1 MPLLYK
7 SLRSTFWRNLS
18 VMSLLLPSLS
28 ISMIPLASQAD
39 SLQEVE
45 ASKALYA
52 VNGKFDRNTVAD
64 LARKLAKSPYKEP
77 DLTLPTALQDL
88 NYDEYR
94 DIRFNPT
101 SSIWAEDDLPFQV
114 QFFNRGFYFKET
126 VEMAIVDDGTSTH
139 VRYDPSM
146 FTTGEVMNKPL
157 PSGDIGFAG
166 LRLHHPLN
174 KSDYFD
180 ELAVFQGGSYFRSL
194 GKGQSYGVSSRG
206 LALKTADPEG
216 EEFPAFRAF
225 WIEKPSNE
233 STSTVVYA
241 LLDSPSTTGAYR
253 FTIRPGENTVM
264 DIEATLFPR
273 VDLDKVG
280 LATETSMFMFSSYG
294 RENVDDFRPR
304 VHDSDGLLIHN
315 GRGERLWR
323 PLRNPNNLQIS
334 AFSDNAPLGFGL
346 IQRNR
351 DFNNFQDLEA
361 HYERRPSLWVEPIG
375 NWDKGAIV
383 LVEIPT
389 QSEINDNIVAYWA
402 PSKVIPA
409 GSEYQF
415 SYRLFW
421 GKKPSVE
428 QGEAI
433 VDSTKSGRASINGP
447 TPTRLFVID
456 YKFPN
461 PLVDIEKQV
470 PKAMIKNSAGE
481 IHNIVVADNPHN
493 DGYRVTFELDPLD
506 VDLVELRL
514 DLAFSDGRKAETWMY
529 QWTN

>member
-1 MPLLYK
+1 MHLLHK
-7 SLRSTFWRNLS
+7 SLRSNFCKKLS
-18 VMSLLLPSLS
+18 LMGFLLPSITIS
-28 ISMIPLASQAD
+28 IIPLVTQAET
-39 SLQEVE
+39 SKTMN
-45 ASKALYA
+45 STKALYTI
-52 VNGKFDRNTVAD
+52 NGKFDRNTVTD
-64 LARKLAKSPYKEP
+64 LARKLSKEAYQEP
-77 DLTLPTALQDL
+77 NLTLPSSLQDL

-94 DIRFNPT
+94 DIRFNPI
-101 SSIWAEDDLPFQV
+101 SSIWAGGELPFQM
-114 QFFNRGFYFKET
+114 QLFHRGFYFKET
-126 VEMAIVDDGTSTH
+126 VEVAIVDDGVSTH
-139 VRYDPSM
+139 LRYDPSM
-146 FTTGEVMNKPL
+146 FTTGEVMQKPL
-157 PSGDIGFAG
+157 PTEDIGFAG
-166 LRLHHPLN
+166 LRLHNPLN
-174 KSDYFD
+174 NSNYFD

-194 GKGQSYGVSSRG
+194 GKHQAYGLSSRG

-216 EEFPAFRAF
+216 EEFPSFRAF
-225 WIEKPSNE
+225 WIEKPTNE
-233 STSTVVYA
+233 SASIVVYA
-241 LLDSPSTTGAYR
+241 LLDSPSTTGSYR

-280 LATETSMFMFSSYG
+280 LAAETSMFMFSSYG

-304 VHDSDGLLIHN
+304 VHDSDGLLIVN

-323 PLRNPNNLQIS
+323 PLRNPTNLQIS

-351 DFNNFQDLEA
+351 DFNNFEDLEA
-361 HYERRPSLWVEPIG
+361 QYERRPSLWVEPVG
-375 NWDKGAIV
+375 NWSKGAVV

-389 QSEINDNIVAYWA
+389 DSEINDNIVAYWA

-421 GKKPSVE
+421 GTKPTVE

-433 VDSTKSGRASINGP
+433 VDSTKSGRAGINGP
-447 TPTRLFVID
+447 TPKRLFVID

-461 PLVDIEKQV
+461 PLLNVEKQAPEATV
-470 PKAMIKNSAGE
+470 KNSAGE
-481 IHNIVVADNPHN
+481 IHNIVVTDNPHN
-493 DGYRVTFELDPLD
+493 NGYRVTFELDPLD
-506 VDLVELRL
+506 LELIELRL